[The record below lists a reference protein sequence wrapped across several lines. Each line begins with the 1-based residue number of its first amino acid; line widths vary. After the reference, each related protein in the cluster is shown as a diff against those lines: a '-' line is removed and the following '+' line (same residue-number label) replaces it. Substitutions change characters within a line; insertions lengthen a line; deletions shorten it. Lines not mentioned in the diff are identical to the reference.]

1 MLGIEAGCLL
11 YVIEGFNMSTF
22 VYHEDEITL
31 NLLITVTMVMHYV
44 ARGYNGN
51 ISLLMSEC
59 E

>member
-51 ISLLMSEC
+51 ISLLMSE
-59 E
+59 